1 MKVITEAYKEIA
13 TILNSEVVD
22 IAWIDMWH
30 NQINFLEDEYA
41 FPFPAVFLSFR
52 AGEMEDISKGDQ
64 NINTFIDVYLAFET
78 LADTYQGAFNQQSAL
93 EFGDILQKIHQSLHT
108 RSGQNFG
115 TLRRM
120 AFAPIDT
127 GTGIMLYR
135 VTYNGMLGDCSVS
148 DMRADQQIEV
158 ANPGY
163 DLEKGEKPFD
173 SSGGLY
179 QIECE

>member
-13 TILNSEVVD
+13 TILTNEIAD

-64 NINTFIDVYLAFET
+64 NIDTFIDVYLAFET

-93 EFGDILQKIHQSLHT
+93 EFGNILQKIHQSLHT
-108 RSGQNFG
+108 RSGVHFG

-120 AFAPIDT
+120 SFAPIDT

-135 VTYNGMLGDCSVS
+135 VTYNGMIGDCSIS
-148 DMRADQQIEV
+148 DMRACQQIEV

-163 DLEKGEKPFD
+163 ELEKGEKTINPND
-173 SSGGLY
+173 ITY
-179 QIECE
+179 QIDC